1 MINGKTKLN
10 SIKVVISKVLVDS
23 SVTHDEFV
31 LGNSVL
37 EIWWYERRNN
47 SRSICQNELDKACF
61 QHDMAYGDFKDL
73 LRRTPSDK
81 ELYC

>member
-31 LGNSVL
+31 LGIVCQKYDGMKE
-37 EIWWYERRNN
+37 EI
-47 SRSICQNELDKACF
+47 I
-61 QHDMAYGDFKDL
+61 HDLFVK
-73 LRRTPSDK
+73 TN
-81 ELYC
+81 

>member
-23 SVTHDEFV
+23 SVTHDEFILV
-31 LGNSVL
+31 NSVL
-37 EIWWYERRNN
+37 ERWWYERRNN
-47 SRSICQNELDKACF
+47 SRSTCQNELDKACF

-73 LRRTPSDK
+73 LRRLPSDK
-81 ELYC
+81 ALYC

>member
-23 SVTHDEFV
+23 SVTHDEFILV
-31 LGNSVL
+31 NSVL
-37 EIWWYERRNN
+37 ERWWYERRNN
-47 SRSICQNELDKACF
+47 SRSICQNELDKVYF

-81 ELYC
+81 ALYC